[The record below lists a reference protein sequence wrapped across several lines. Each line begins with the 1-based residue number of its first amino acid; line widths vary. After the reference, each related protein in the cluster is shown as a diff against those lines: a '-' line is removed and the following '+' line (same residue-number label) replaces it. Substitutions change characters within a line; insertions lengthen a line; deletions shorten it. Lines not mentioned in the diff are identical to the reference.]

1 MMKLKLFF
9 KTPRM
14 RGTTKAVCLAL
25 AATAAGLIF
34 GISSAKADKAPDW
47 LRSAAQEKLPEY
59 PKQDEAEAIVL
70 LDEQQTIVKDK
81 GDVEIHIHRAYKI
94 LRPEA
99 RNSRYAYAEADLSNN
114 KKLTF
119 FKAWTI
125 LPNGHEI
132 EVSDKEAEE
141 RSVTSFEA
149 FSDIRVK
156 RIKFSE
162 LNPGSIV
169 GYESVQIE
177 QPYVFDDGWYFQ
189 ETVPVHRSRL
199 VVQLP
204 AGWEF
209 KTFWSNHDE
218 QKPEIL
224 GSNQYAWEI
233 DDSPGIELEPHMPAR
248 NAIAVHLG
256 IKYYP
261 SNPALRMKSTGSW
274 KEIGLWYSDLTAS
287 SRTVS
292 PALQQKVAE
301 LTSGITDPIHKMK
314 ALASFAQWQI
324 RYAAIEI
331 GIGGYQP
338 HSAPD
343 IFAHKYG
350 DCKDKVTLLSAMLK
364 EIGIESYYVLI
375 NDVRRMIDPNF
386 PTTEFDHAI
395 LAIRLPD
402 SIPDATLFAVVKDPQ
417 LGRLLFFDPTNEYV
431 PLGYLPYYLQDNY
444 GLVAGPDG
452 GELVHLPL
460 LPPTTN
466 RLIRTAKITLTESGN
481 LDGAFQEVRWGAPAQ
496 DERIRLLQAP
506 PSNRTKLFEEYVGT
520 SLSNFTLTKAAIGNL
535 DQYDQNLTLDYH
547 VVVDGYA
554 KAAGNLL
561 IVRPRVIGVKGWS
574 ILSGKPRKYPI
585 EFQDATRQDDVFD
598 ITLPAGYVVDEL
610 PKPVNAE
617 CAYGMY
623 KSKVEVEGNT
633 LHYTRTYEIKDVYV
647 PTQKLDEVKGFLN
660 QIAADERSSAV
671 LRRAN

>member
-1 MMKLKLFF
+1 MLK
-9 KTPRM
+9 
-14 RGTTKAVCLAL
+14 TTNAL
-25 AATAAGLIF
+25 GVLLGAAALLLCAT
-34 GISSAKADKAPDW
+34 SARADKAPDW
-47 LRSAAQEKLPEY
+47 LRTAAQEKLPEY
-59 PKQDEAEAIVL
+59 PKQDEAVAIVL
-70 LDEQQTIVKDK
+70 LDEQQTIVRDK
-81 GDVEIHIHRAYKI
+81 GDVEVRIRRAYRI

-99 RNSRYAYAEADLSNN
+99 RNSGYGYAVAGISNN
-114 KKLTF
+114 KRLTF
-119 FKAWTI
+119 FKAWSI

-132 EVSDKEAEE
+132 EMGDKDAAE
-141 RSVTSFEA
+141 RSVSSYEIY
-149 FSDIRVK
+149 SDLREK
-156 RIKFSE
+156 YIKFAE
-162 LNPGSIV
+162 VNPGNVV

-199 VVQLP
+199 VLQLP

-209 KTFWSNHDE
+209 KTFWANSAE
-218 QKPEIL
+218 QKPQVL
-224 GSNQYAWEI
+224 GSNQYAWEM
-233 DDSPGIELEPHMPAR
+233 DDSPAIEVEPHMPAW
-248 NAIAVHLG
+248 NSIAVHMG

-261 SNPALRMKSTGSW
+261 SDPAMRMKSTGSW
-274 KEIGLWYSDLTAS
+274 REIGLWYNDLTAS
-287 SRTVS
+287 SRTLT
-292 PALQQKVAE
+292 PEIKQKVAE
-301 LTSGITDPIHKMK
+301 LTSGLTDPVAKMK
-314 ALASFAQWQI
+314 ALASYAQWQI

-338 HSAPD
+338 HAAAD
-343 IFAHKYG
+343 IFTHKYG
-350 DCKDKVTLLSAMLK
+350 DCKDKATLLSAMLH

-375 NDVRRMIDPNF
+375 NVIRRMVDPDF
-386 PTTEFDHAI
+386 PTTHFNHAI
-395 LAIRLPD
+395 LAIRLPEGV
-402 SIPDATLFAVVKDPQ
+402 PDNTLFAVVSDPE
-417 LGRLLFFDPTNEYV
+417 LGRILFFDPTNPYV

-444 GLVAGPDG
+444 GLVAGPKG
-452 GELVHLPL
+452 GQLIHLPL
-460 LPPTTN
+460 LPPPTN
-466 RLIRTAKITLTESGN
+466 RLIRTAKINLSVSGG

-496 DERIRLLQAP
+496 EERRRILGAP
-506 PSNRTKLFEEYVGT
+506 PANRGKLFEEYVGT
-520 SLSNFTLTKAAIGNL
+520 SLTGFTLTKASIGNL
-535 DQYDQNLTLDYH
+535 EQYDQNLTFDYH

-554 KAAGNLL
+554 KTAGNLL
-561 IVRPRVIGVKGWS
+561 IVRPRVVGSKGWS

-617 CAYGMY
+617 CPYGMY

-647 PTQKLDEVKGFLN
+647 PTQKLDEVKSFLN

>member
-1 MMKLKLFF
+1 MLK
-9 KTPRM
+9 
-14 RGTTKAVCLAL
+14 TTNALGVLLGAAALLVC
-25 AATAAGLIF
+25 AT
-34 GISSAKADKAPDW
+34 SARADKAPDW
-47 LRSAAQEKLPEY
+47 LRTAAQEKLPEY
-59 PKQDEAEAIVL
+59 PKQDEAVAIVL
-70 LDEQQTIVKDK
+70 LDEQQTIVRDK
-81 GDVEIHIHRAYKI
+81 GDVEVRIRRAYRI

-99 RNSRYAYAEADLSNN
+99 RNSGYGYAVAGISNN
-114 KKLTF
+114 KRLTF
-119 FKAWTI
+119 FKAWSI

-132 EVSDKEAEE
+132 EMGDKDAAE
-141 RSVTSFEA
+141 RSVSSYEIY
-149 FSDIRVK
+149 SDLREK
-156 RIKFSE
+156 YIKFAE
-162 LNPGSIV
+162 VNPGNVV

-199 VVQLP
+199 VLQLP

-209 KTFWSNHDE
+209 KTFWANSAE
-218 QKPEIL
+218 QKPQVL
-224 GSNQYAWEI
+224 GSNQYAWEM
-233 DDSPGIELEPHMPAR
+233 DDSPAIEVEPHMPAW
-248 NAIAVHLG
+248 NSIAVHMG

-261 SNPALRMKSTGSW
+261 SDPAMRMKSTGSW
-274 KEIGLWYSDLTAS
+274 REIGLWYNDLTAS
-287 SRTVS
+287 SRTLT
-292 PALQQKVAE
+292 PEIKQKVAE
-301 LTSGITDPIHKMK
+301 LTSGLTDPVAKMK
-314 ALASFAQWQI
+314 ALASYAQWQI

-338 HSAPD
+338 HAAAD
-343 IFAHKYG
+343 IFTHKYG
-350 DCKDKVTLLSAMLK
+350 DCKDKATLLSAMLH

-375 NDVRRMIDPNF
+375 NVIRRMVDPDF
-386 PTTEFDHAI
+386 PTTHFNHAI
-395 LAIRLPD
+395 LAIRLPEGV
-402 SIPDATLFAVVKDPQ
+402 PDNTLFAVVSDPE
-417 LGRLLFFDPTNEYV
+417 LGRILFFDPTNPYV

-444 GLVAGPDG
+444 GLVAGPKG
-452 GELVHLPL
+452 GQLIHLPL
-460 LPPTTN
+460 LPPPTN
-466 RLIRTAKITLTESGN
+466 RLIRTAKINLSVSGG

-496 DERIRLLQAP
+496 EERRRILGAP
-506 PSNRTKLFEEYVGT
+506 PANRGKLFEEYVGT
-520 SLSNFTLTKAAIGNL
+520 SLTGFTLTKASIGNL
-535 DQYDQNLTLDYH
+535 EQYDQNLTFDYH

-554 KAAGNLL
+554 KTAGNLL
-561 IVRPRVIGVKGWS
+561 IVRPRVVGSKGWS

-617 CAYGMY
+617 CPYGMY

-647 PTQKLDEVKGFLN
+647 PTQKLDEVKSFLN

>member
-1 MMKLKLFF
+1 MTKLRSCFRIRSML
-9 KTPRM
+9 KT
-14 RGTTKAVCLAL
+14 TNAL
-25 AATAAGLIF
+25 GVLLGAAALLLCAT
-34 GISSAKADKAPDW
+34 SARADKAPDW
-47 LRSAAQEKLPEY
+47 LRTAAQEKLPEY
-59 PKQDEAEAIVL
+59 PKQDEAVAIVL
-70 LDEQQTIVKDK
+70 LDEQQTIVRDK
-81 GDVEIHIHRAYKI
+81 GDVEVRIRRAYRI

-99 RNSRYAYAEADLSNN
+99 RNSGYGYAVAGISNN
-114 KKLTF
+114 KRLTF
-119 FKAWTI
+119 FKAWSI

-132 EVSDKEAEE
+132 EMGDKDAAE
-141 RSVTSFEA
+141 RSVSSYEIY
-149 FSDIRVK
+149 SDLREK
-156 RIKFSE
+156 YIKFAE
-162 LNPGSIV
+162 VNPGNVV

-199 VVQLP
+199 VLQLP

-209 KTFWSNHDE
+209 KTFWANSAE
-218 QKPEIL
+218 QKPQVL
-224 GSNQYAWEI
+224 GSNQYAWEM
-233 DDSPGIELEPHMPAR
+233 DDSPAIEVEPHMPAW
-248 NAIAVHLG
+248 NSIAVHMG

-261 SNPALRMKSTGSW
+261 SDPAMRMKSTGSW
-274 KEIGLWYSDLTAS
+274 REIGLWYNDLTAS
-287 SRTVS
+287 SRTLT
-292 PALQQKVAE
+292 PEIKQKVAE
-301 LTSGITDPIHKMK
+301 LTSGLTDPVAKMK
-314 ALASFAQWQI
+314 ALASYAQWQI

-338 HSAPD
+338 HAAAD
-343 IFAHKYG
+343 IFTHKYG
-350 DCKDKVTLLSAMLK
+350 DCKDKATLLSAMLH

-375 NDVRRMIDPNF
+375 NVIRRMVDPDF
-386 PTTEFDHAI
+386 PTTHFNHAI
-395 LAIRLPD
+395 LAIRLPEGV
-402 SIPDATLFAVVKDPQ
+402 PDNTLFAVVSDPE
-417 LGRLLFFDPTNEYV
+417 LGRILFFDPTNPYV

-444 GLVAGPDG
+444 GLVAGPKG
-452 GELVHLPL
+452 GQLIHLPL
-460 LPPTTN
+460 LPPPTN
-466 RLIRTAKITLTESGN
+466 RLIRTAKINLSVSGG

-496 DERIRLLQAP
+496 EERRRILGAP
-506 PSNRTKLFEEYVGT
+506 PANRGKLFEEYVGT
-520 SLSNFTLTKAAIGNL
+520 SLTGFTLTKASIGNL
-535 DQYDQNLTLDYH
+535 EQYDQNLTFDYH

-554 KAAGNLL
+554 KTAGNLL
-561 IVRPRVIGVKGWS
+561 IVRPRVVGSKGWS

-617 CAYGMY
+617 CPYGMY

-647 PTQKLDEVKGFLN
+647 PTQKLDEVKSFLN